1 MVPEGWS
8 ESTLGKLLDFKNGFN
23 TDKSN
28 YGHGTPFINV
38 SEVLKNASL
47 KAEQIPGMVNVS
59 EKEASANAVVRG
71 DILFNRTSETTDEVG
86 FTSVYLDDVPVVFGG
101 FVIRG
106 RPINGDIHPEYG
118 QYAMRQ
124 PMVRYEIIRR
134 SQGAVRSNIGQGE
147 LSKVRVH
154 LPPLPE
160 QRKIADILSTWDQ
173 AIEKTEALLANARTQ
188 KRALMQQLLTGKRR
202 FPAFEGQPWKEVRLG
217 DVSTSWSGGTPS
229 RKKPEFYGGNIPWI
243 KSGEVNASRVNVT
256 SETITEIALKQS
268 SARMVKRGNIL
279 VAMYGATA
287 GVVSIAGIDAAI
299 NQAILAVDPQEGIEN
314 SFLHRSIEF
323 AMETTKRLTQGGQPN
338 LAAAIIRATKIF
350 LPEADEQRLIAT
362 AIEDSQNQIEGVF
375 EQVAQL
381 RTEKKALMQQL
392 LTGKRRVAV

>member
-1 MVPEGWS
+1 MVPDEARALRELGITRLPGDWQLSTVGDAYKISNSMRFPLSIDQRKEMQGGYPYYGPTGCLDNINEYRVEGRFALIGEDGDHFIAHNTKPQTQIVS
-8 ESTLGKLLDFKNGFN
+8 GKFN
-23 TDKSN
+23 VNNHAHIVADGAK
-28 YGHGTPFINV
+28 
-38 SEVLKNASL
+38 ASIDWFFYSFFSRRL
-47 KAEQIPGMVNVS
+47 
-59 EKEASANAVVRG
+59 
-71 DILFNRTSETTDEVG
+71 
-86 FTSVYLDDVPVVFGG
+86 VPHLT
-101 FVIRG
+101 R
-106 RPINGDIHPEYG
+106 
-118 QYAMRQ
+118 
-124 PMVRYEIIRR
+124 
-134 SQGAVRSNIGQGE
+134 QGAGRYKLNKGALEKIPV
-147 LSKVRVH
+147 L

-173 AIEKTEALLANARTQ
+173 AIEMAEALLRNARTQ

-243 KSGEVNASRVNVT
+243 KSGEVNASRVTAT

-338 LAAAIIRATKIF
+338 LNAAIIRATKIF

-362 AIEDSQNQIEGVF
+362 AIEDSQNQIEGLF

-392 LTGKRRVAV
+392 LTGKRRVVA